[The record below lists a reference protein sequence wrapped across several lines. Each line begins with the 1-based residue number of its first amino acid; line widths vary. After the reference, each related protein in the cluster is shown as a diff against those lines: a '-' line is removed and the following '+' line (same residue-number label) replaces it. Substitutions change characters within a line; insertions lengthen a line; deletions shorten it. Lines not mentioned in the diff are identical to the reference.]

1 MTAVFSGSFVSPLG
15 LIHVMASESGLTN
28 IWFEAQKYAPAL
40 QSGEESASIKQV
52 LDWLEAYFEGQKPDI
67 AGLPL
72 DPRGSAFSQRIW
84 NMLKEV
90 PYGETTTYGAIAKK
104 AESSPRAVG
113 SAIARNP
120 LILLVP
126 CHRIIG
132 SGNALTGY
140 AAGLERKAWLLR
152 HEGG

>member
-1 MTAVFSGSFVSPLG
+1 MTAVYSGSFVSPLG
-15 LIHVMASESGLTN
+15 LIRAMASESGLTN
-28 IWFEAQKYAPAL
+28 IWFEAQKHAPVP
-40 QSGEESASIKQV
+40 QSGPESAIIKQA
-52 LDWLEAYFEGQKPDI
+52 LAWLEAYFEGRRPDI
-67 AGLPL
+67 GDLPL
-72 DPRGSAFSQRIW
+72 NPQGSAFSRRIW
-84 NMLKEV
+84 NLLKEI

-152 HEGG
+152 HECG